1 MRELVEAPWGPRLV
15 GLRDGL
21 RLLAGGKLRA
31 PGAIVLAYHDIGDDP
46 ANSTDYYVSTARF
59 RQQLRHAMEWGLRFV
74 DLAELVSAVISG
86 HDIDGL
92 GSIVFDDSLV
102 GVHHDALPVL
112 VELGLPATIFT
123 VSDALGSTPPW
134 WDGAARVM
142 TRREVEEA
150 ASAGLRIA
158 SHTRTHPSLPSLAQS
173 AIQDELAGCKRQLE
187 EIVGR
192 QIDLFAY
199 PYGHYDR
206 RVREEVACAGYR
218 AGFSFLNG
226 RVTAGLDRFRL
237 PRLNMWQGQGV
248 LRLAYHLARPPS
260 SWPTTQLGTV
270 ADAAKDPT
278 GT

>member
-1 MRELVEAPWGPRLV
+1 LAP
-15 GLRDGL
+15 
-21 RLLAGGKLRA
+21 
-31 PGAIVLAYHDIGDDP
+31 
-46 ANSTDYYVSTARF
+46 
-59 RQQLRHAMEWGLRFV
+59 
-74 DLAELVSAVISG
+74 
-86 HDIDGL
+86 
-92 GSIVFDDSLV
+92 
-102 GVHHDALPVL
+102 
-112 VELGLPATIFT
+112 
-123 VSDALGSTPPW
+123 
-134 WDGAARVM
+134 
-142 TRREVEEA
+142 
-150 ASAGLRIA
+150 
-158 SHTRTHPSLPSLAQS
+158 S

-206 RVREEVACAGYR
+206 RVRKEVARAGYR

-260 SWPTTQLGTV
+260 SWPDTQLGTV
-270 ADAAKDPT
+270 ADAASEPGALEHDATRWRPPAVDGRGRDHEDQGKDPT